1 MLEPKITKV
10 DNPGPLKFPASVQ
23 QILSFFLLVGVVT
36 FLLALKFDPQRAW
49 YSLLFNHF
57 FFLCL
62 GLAGIFFTALQ
73 HATRSMWSVTV
84 RRVAEALTSYL
95 PIAIAFVVLIIIV
108 GSGKLYHWINPEVL
122 AGHGAEPTTHAAHN
136 IFTPY
141 LNLPFFS
148 LRQIGFLAVW
158 ILFGTLLVR
167 NSLKQDQSG
176 DGRLSRENIYLSTAF
191 IPIFAFTFTF
201 ACFDLLMSLEP
212 GWYSTIFGVYCFAGL
227 FQLGLSVII
236 ILVILLKQKGPLAGV
251 VNTYHLKDLANLLFA
266 FSVFMAYIGFS
277 QFMLIWYANLPEETI
292 FFLKRFQNGW
302 VWVAVLL
309 TFLKFF
315 IPFFGLMALKAK
327 ANEKWLIIVASI
339 VILGEWLDIY
349 WIVAPM
355 FKATLVIPNWVEIG
369 IFLGFAGLF
378 GMAVSRFFQR
388 NSVLAYNDPRILE
401 SVNWE
406 G

>member
-10 DNPGPLKFPASVQ
+10 DNPGPLKFPTSVQ
-23 QILSFFLLVGVVT
+23 QTLSFFLLVGIVT

-73 HATRSMWSVTV
+73 HATRSMWSVAV

-95 PIAIAFVVLIIIV
+95 PIATAIVILIII
-108 GSGKLYHWINPEVL
+108 GSGQLYHWVNPTLL
-122 AGHGAEPTTHAAHN
+122 ASHGAEANGHIAHSV
-136 IFTPY
+136 FTPY

-148 LRQIGFLAVW
+148 VRQIGFLAVW

-167 NSLKQDQSG
+167 NSVKQDVTG
-176 DGRLSRENIYLSTAF
+176 DAGLSKKNIYLSTAF

-227 FQLGLSVII
+227 FQAGLSVII
-236 ILVILLKQKGPLAGV
+236 ILVILLRQRGPLAGV
-251 VNTYHLKDLANLLFA
+251 TNIYHLKDLANLLFA

-277 QFMLIWYANLPEETI
+277 QYMLIWYANLPEETV

-339 VILGEWLDIY
+339 VIIGEWLDIY
-349 WIVAPM
+349 WIVAPN
-355 FKATLVIPNWVEIG
+355 FKSNLILPNWVEIG
-369 IFLGFAGLF
+369 IFLGFVGLF
-378 GMAVSRFFQR
+378 GMAITRFFQR

>member
-1 MLEPKITKV
+1 MLEPKITRV
-10 DNPGPLKFPASVQ
+10 ENPGPLKFPASVQ
-23 QILSFFLLVGVVT
+23 QILSFFLLVGIVV

-73 HATRSMWSVTV
+73 HATRSMWSVVV
-84 RRVAEALTSYL
+84 RRVAEGLISYL
-95 PIAIAFVVLIIIV
+95 PIAIAFVVLIIVI
-108 GSGKLYHWINPEVL
+108 GSGKLYQWINPEVL
-122 AGHGAEPTTHAAHN
+122 AGHGAESSHSAHAV
-136 IFTPY
+136 FTPY

-148 LRQIGFLAVW
+148 VRQLGFLAIW

-167 NSLKQDQSG
+167 NSLKQDVTG
-176 DGRLSRENIYLSTAF
+176 DPRLSMRNTHLSLAY

-227 FQLGLSVII
+227 FQAGLSVII
-236 ILVILLKQKGPLAGV
+236 IIVILLKQKGPLTGL
-251 VNTYHLKDLANLLFA
+251 VNTYHLKDIANLLFA

-277 QFMLIWYANLPEETI
+277 QFMLIWYANLPEETT
-292 FFLKRFQNGW
+292 FFLKRFQHGW
-302 VWVAVLL
+302 VWLAALL
-309 TFLKFF
+309 PLLKFF

-327 ANEKWLIIVASI
+327 ANEKWLITVAIV
-339 VILGEWLDIY
+339 VIIGEWLDLY
-349 WIVAPM
+349 WIVAPL
-355 FKATLVIPNWVEIG
+355 FKTHLVIPNWVEIG

-378 GMAVSRFFQR
+378 GMAVTRFFQR
-388 NSVLAYNDPRILE
+388 NSILAHNDPRILE